1 MDKLYPREFLL
12 NIAKLFKEYCDEVGS
27 DTFES
32 MEIVGSL
39 RRGKE
44 QCHDI
49 DLLVVPKFHTT
60 EALFGEGESVSMF
73 DSIDLSGFAT
83 VEKNGTKLKQL
94 TYKSGL
100 NKVNIDVYV
109 SIHPYSYGVLKVIRT
124 GPESFSHRIVK
135 PVEYG
140 GCMPKLHHVEDGF
153 LKNNYDVVDCS
164 TELMFFEA
172 IGMDYIKPKDRK

>member
-12 NIAKLFKEYCDEVGS
+12 NIAKQFKEYCDEVGS
-27 DTFES
+27 DYFES

-49 DLLVVPKFHTT
+49 DLLVVPKFHET
-60 EALFGEGESVSMF
+60 EALFGSGEKISLF
-73 DSIDLSGFAT
+73 DSIDFSGFAT

-94 TYKSGL
+94 SYKSGP
-100 NKVNIDVYV
+100 NRVGIDIYV
-109 SIHPYSYGVLKVIRT
+109 SMHPYSYGVLKVIRT
-124 GPESFSHRIVK
+124 GPESFSHRLVK
-135 PVEYG
+135 PVDYG
-140 GCMPKLHHVEDGF
+140 GCMPKLFHVEDGY

-164 TELMFFEA
+164 TELKFFES
-172 IGMDYIKPKDRK
+172 IGLDYIKPKDRK